1 MDFGFSEQQRD
12 VQNLA
17 RQILSENVSA
27 EKLSQYDDYKAERFD
42 RELWQKLAEAGLLG
56 VAVSEEYGGM
66 GFGFFELGLLVEE
79 AGRTIAPLPLVSHL
93 ISAALPIQQ
102 FGSTAQKQQWLSGV
116 ASGELMLT
124 AALCEAYND
133 DPAQPYLTTASADGD
148 GLLLNGEKTNVPF
161 AHIANRILL
170 AARTND
176 GIAVVLLDPKAAGV
190 SLTAQQVTSYE
201 PQYVLHLDNVR
212 IGAGDILATGSDGSA
227 AMQWI
232 AERST
237 VALCAHQLGAS
248 DKAMRM
254 SASYTAERKQF
265 GVLISTFQAVGHR
278 AANCFIDVECLRLNT
293 YQAISRLDGG
303 LDATNEV
310 QIAKI
315 WAGDVGHRV
324 SYAAQHLHGGT
335 GIDRDYPLWRYCT
348 WLRHNEMALGSSAKT
363 LAKLGKRIAAGEAF
377 CS

>member
-17 RQILSENVSA
+17 RQILSDNVTA

-42 RELWQKLAEAGLLG
+42 RELWQKLADAGLLG
-56 VAVSEEYGGM
+56 VAIDEEFGGM

-79 AGRTIAPLPLVSHL
+79 AGRTIAPLPLISHL

-102 FGSTAQKQQWLSGV
+102 FASQTQKQAWLPKV
-116 ASGELMLT
+116 ANGEILLT
-124 AALCEAYND
+124 AALSEAYND
-133 DPAQPYLTTASADGD
+133 DPAQPYLTLAKADGSD
-148 GLLLNGEKTNVPF
+148 LLLSGEKTNVPF
-161 AHIANRILL
+161 AHIADRILL
-170 AARTND
+170 AAKTSD
-176 GIAVVLLDPKAAGV
+176 GVAVVLLDPKAEGV
-190 SLTAQQVTSYE
+190 SLSAQQVTTYE
-201 PQYVLHLDNVR
+201 PQYVVSLNNVR
-212 IGAGDILATGSDGSA
+212 IGAGDILASGAEGQA
-227 AMQWI
+227 LIQWI
-232 AERST
+232 AERTT

>member
-1 MDFGFSEQQRD
+1 MDFGLSEQQSD
-12 VQNLA
+12 VQSLA
-17 RQILSENVSA
+17 REILTDSVTP
-27 EKLSQYDDYKAERFD
+27 EKLAQYDTYKADRFD
-42 RELWQKLAEAGLLG
+42 RELWSKLAQAGLLG
-56 VAVSEEYGGM
+56 VAVDEKYGGM
-66 GFGFFELGLLVEE
+66 GFGFFELGLLIEE
-79 AGRTIAPLPLVSHL
+79 VGRTIAPLPLISHL
-93 ISAALPIQQ
+93 VAAALPIQQ
-102 FGSTAQKQQWLSGV
+102 FGSEAQKQRWLPGV
-116 ASGELMLT
+116 CSGEALLT
-124 AALCEAYND
+124 AALSESYNE
-133 DPAQPYLTTASADGD
+133 DPSQPVLVSAKKEGE
-148 GLLLNGEKTNVPF
+148 GLRLNGEKTCVPF

-170 AARTND
+170 SAKTVN
-176 GIAVVLLDPKAAGV
+176 GVVVVLLDPKAEGV
-190 SLTAQQVTSYE
+190 HLTPMQVTTYE
-201 PQYVLHLDNVR
+201 PQFLLNLDNV
-212 IGAGDILATGSDGSA
+212 AVAADDILAVESEGA
-227 AMQWI
+227 ALMHWL

-254 SASYTAERKQF
+254 TASYTAERKQF

-303 LDATNEV
+303 LLASNEV

-348 WLRHNEMALGSSAKT
+348 WLRHNEMTLGSAAKN
-363 LAKLGKRIAAGEAF
+363 LASLGKRIAAGEAF
-377 CS
+377 CG

>member
-17 RQILSENVSA
+17 RQILSDNVTA

-42 RELWQKLAEAGLLG
+42 RELWQKFAEAGLLG
-56 VAVSEEYGGM
+56 VAIDEEFGGM

-79 AGRTIAPLPLVSHL
+79 VGRAIAPLPLISHL

-102 FGSTAQKQQWLSGV
+102 FASHAQKLAWLPKV
-116 ASGELMLT
+116 ASGEILLT
-124 AALCEAYND
+124 AALSEAYND
-133 DPAQPYLTTASADGD
+133 DPTQPYLTTAKAEGD
-148 GLLLNGEKTNVPF
+148 SLVLNGEKTNVPF
-161 AHIANRILL
+161 AHIADRILL
-170 AARTND
+170 AAKTSD
-176 GIAVVLLDPKAAGV
+176 GIAVVLLDTKAEGV
-190 SLTAQQVTSYE
+190 SLSAQQVTTYE
-201 PQYVLHLDNVR
+201 PQYVVSLNNVR
-212 IGAGDILATGSDGSA
+212 IGAGDILATGMDGQA
-227 AMQWI
+227 LMQWL
-232 AERST
+232 AERTT

-348 WLRHNEMALGSSAKT
+348 WLRYNEMALGGSAKT
-363 LAKLGKRIAAGEAF
+363 LAKLGKRIAAGQAF

>member
-1 MDFGFSEQQRD
+1 MDFGLSEQQSD

-17 RQILSENVSA
+17 REILSDNVTP
-27 EKLSQYDDYKAERFD
+27 EKLAQYDTYKADRFD
-42 RELWQKLAEAGLLG
+42 RELWSKLAQAGLLG
-56 VAVSEEYGGM
+56 VAVDEKFGGM
-66 GFGFFELGLLVEE
+66 GFGFFELGLLIEE
-79 AGRTIAPLPLVSHL
+79 VGRTIAPLPLISHL
-93 ISAALPIQQ
+93 VAAALPIQQ
-102 FGSTAQKQQWLSGV
+102 FGSEAQKQRWLPGV
-116 ASGELMLT
+116 CSGENLLT
-124 AALCEAYND
+124 AALSESYNE
-133 DPAQPYLTTASADGD
+133 DPSQPVLVSAKKEGE
-148 GLLLNGEKTNVPF
+148 GLRLNGEKTCVPF
-161 AHIANRILL
+161 AHLANRILL
-170 AARTND
+170 SAKTAN
-176 GIAVVLLDPKAAGV
+176 GVVVVLLDPKAEGV
-190 SLTAQQVTSYE
+190 HLTPMQVTTYE
-201 PQYVLHLDNVR
+201 PQFLLKLDNV
-212 IGAGDILATGSDGSA
+212 AVAADDILAVESEGA
-227 AMQWI
+227 ALMHWL

-254 SASYTAERKQF
+254 TASYTAERKQF

-303 LDATNEV
+303 LLASNEV

-348 WLRHNEMALGSSAKT
+348 WLRHNEMTLGSSAKN
-363 LAKLGKRIAAGEAF
+363 LASLGKRIAAGEAF

>member
-17 RQILSENVSA
+17 RQILSDNVTA

-42 RELWQKLAEAGLLG
+42 RELWHKLAEAGLLG
-56 VAVSEEYGGM
+56 VAIDEEFGGM

-79 AGRTIAPLPLVSHL
+79 AGRAIAPLPLISHL

-102 FGSTAQKQQWLSGV
+102 FASHAQKLAWLPKV
-116 ASGELMLT
+116 ASGEILLT
-124 AALCEAYND
+124 AALSEAYND
-133 DPAQPYLTTASADGD
+133 DPTQPYLTTAKAEGD
-148 GLLLNGEKTNVPF
+148 SLVLNGEKTNVPF
-161 AHIANRILL
+161 AHIADRILL
-170 AARTND
+170 AAKTSD
-176 GIAVVLLDPKAAGV
+176 GIAVVLLDPKAEGV
-190 SLTAQQVTSYE
+190 SLSAQQITTYE
-201 PQYVLHLDNVR
+201 PQYVVSLNNVR
-212 IGAGDILATGSDGSA
+212 IGAGDILATGMDGQA
-227 AMQWI
+227 LMQWL
-232 AERST
+232 AERTT

-348 WLRHNEMALGSSAKT
+348 WLRYNEMALGGSAKT
-363 LAKLGKRIAAGEAF
+363 LAKLGKRIAAGQAF

>member
-17 RQILSENVSA
+17 RQILSDNVTA

-42 RELWQKLAEAGLLG
+42 RELWQKLADAGLLG
-56 VAVSEEYGGM
+56 VAIDEEFGGM
-66 GFGFFELGLLVEE
+66 GFGFFELGLLIEE
-79 AGRTIAPLPLVSHL
+79 AGRTIAPLPLISHL

-102 FGSTAQKQQWLSGV
+102 FASQTQKQVWLPKV
-116 ASGELMLT
+116 ASGEILLT
-124 AALCEAYND
+124 AALSEAYND
-133 DPAQPYLTTASADGD
+133 DPAQPYLTLAKADGSD
-148 GLLLNGEKTNVPF
+148 LLLSGEKTNVPF
-161 AHIANRILL
+161 AHIADRILL
-170 AARTND
+170 AAKTSD
-176 GIAVVLLDPKAAGV
+176 GVAVVLLDPKADGV
-190 SLTAQQVTSYE
+190 SLSAQQVTTYE
-201 PQYVLHLDNVR
+201 PQYVVSLNNVR
-212 IGAGDILATGSDGSA
+212 IGAGDILASGAEGQA
-227 AMQWI
+227 LMQWI
-232 AERST
+232 AERTT

>member
-102 FGSTAQKQQWLSGV
+102 FGSTAQKQQWLPGV

-124 AALCEAYND
+124 AALCETYND

-227 AMQWI
+227 AMQWV

>member
-17 RQILSENVSA
+17 RQILSDNVTA

-42 RELWQKLAEAGLLG
+42 RELWQKLADAGLLG
-56 VAVSEEYGGM
+56 VAIDEEFGGM

-79 AGRTIAPLPLVSHL
+79 AGRTIAPLPLISHL

-102 FGSTAQKQQWLSGV
+102 FASQTQKQAWLPKV
-116 ASGELMLT
+116 ANGEILLT
-124 AALCEAYND
+124 AALSEAYND
-133 DPAQPYLTTASADGD
+133 DPAQPYLTLAKADGSD
-148 GLLLNGEKTNVPF
+148 LLLSGEKTNVPF
-161 AHIANRILL
+161 AHIADRILL
-170 AARTND
+170 AAKTSD
-176 GIAVVLLDPKAAGV
+176 GVAVVLLDPKAEGV
-190 SLTAQQVTSYE
+190 SLSAQQVTTYE
-201 PQYVLHLDNVR
+201 PQYVVSLNNVR
-212 IGAGDILATGSDGSA
+212 IGAGDILASGTEGQA
-227 AMQWI
+227 LMQWI
-232 AERST
+232 AERTT

-348 WLRHNEMALGSSAKT
+348 WLRHNEIALGSSAKT

>member
-1 MDFGFSEQQRD
+1 MDFGLSEQQSD
-12 VQNLA
+12 VQSLA
-17 RQILSENVSA
+17 REILTDSVTP
-27 EKLSQYDDYKAERFD
+27 EKLAQYDTYKADRFD
-42 RELWQKLAEAGLLG
+42 RELWSKLAQAGLLG
-56 VAVSEEYGGM
+56 VAVDEKYGGM

-79 AGRTIAPLPLVSHL
+79 VGRTIAPLPLISHL
-93 ISAALPIQQ
+93 VAAALPIQQ
-102 FGSTAQKQQWLSGV
+102 FGSEAQKQRWLPGV
-116 ASGELMLT
+116 CSGEELLT
-124 AALCEAYND
+124 AALSESYNE
-133 DPAQPYLTTASADGD
+133 DPSQPVLVSAKKEGE
-148 GLLLNGEKTNVPF
+148 GLRLNGEKTCVPF

-170 AARTND
+170 SAKTVN
-176 GIAVVLLDPKAAGV
+176 GVVVVLLDPKAEGV
-190 SLTAQQVTSYE
+190 HLTPMQVTTYE
-201 PQYVLHLDNVR
+201 PQFLLNLDNV
-212 IGAGDILATGSDGSA
+212 AVAADDILAVESEGA
-227 AMQWI
+227 ALMHWL

-254 SASYTAERKQF
+254 TASYTAERKQF

-303 LDATNEV
+303 LLASNEV

-348 WLRHNEMALGSSAKT
+348 WLRHNEMTLGSAAKN
-363 LAKLGKRIAAGEAF
+363 LASLGKRIAAGEAF
-377 CS
+377 CG

>member
-17 RQILSENVSA
+17 RQILSDNVTA
-27 EKLSQYDDYKAERFD
+27 EKLSQYDDYQAERFD
-42 RELWQKLAEAGLLG
+42 RELWQKFAEAGLLG
-56 VAVSEEYGGM
+56 VAIDEEFGGM

-79 AGRTIAPLPLVSHL
+79 AGRAIAPLPLISHL

-102 FGSTAQKQQWLSGV
+102 FASHAQKLAWLPKV
-116 ASGELMLT
+116 ASGEILLT
-124 AALCEAYND
+124 AALSEAYND
-133 DPAQPYLTTASADGD
+133 DPTQPYLTTAKAEGD
-148 GLLLNGEKTNVPF
+148 SLVLNGEKTNVPF
-161 AHIANRILL
+161 AHIADRILL
-170 AARTND
+170 AAKTSD
-176 GIAVVLLDPKAAGV
+176 GIAVVLLDTKAEGV
-190 SLTAQQVTSYE
+190 SLSAQQVTTYE
-201 PQYVLHLDNVR
+201 PQYVVSLNNVR
-212 IGAGDILATGSDGSA
+212 IGAGDILATGMDGQA
-227 AMQWI
+227 LMQWL
-232 AERST
+232 AERTT

-348 WLRHNEMALGSSAKT
+348 WLRYNEMALGGSAKT
-363 LAKLGKRIAAGEAF
+363 LAKLGKRIAAGQAF

>member
-17 RQILSENVSA
+17 RDILNDNVTAQS
-27 EKLSQYDDYKAERFD
+27 LSQYDDYGAERFD
-42 RELWQKLAEAGLLG
+42 RELWKKFAQAGLLG
-56 VAVSEEYGGM
+56 VAVDEEYGGM
-66 GFGFFELGLLVEE
+66 GFGFFELALLLEE
-79 AGRTIAPLPLVSHL
+79 AGRTIAPLPLTAHL
-93 ISAALPIQQ
+93 ISAALPIQK
-102 FGSTAQKQQWLSGV
+102 FGSDAQKQQWLPGV
-116 ASGELMLT
+116 ASGECLLT
-124 AALCEAYND
+124 AALSEAYND
-133 DPAQPYLTTASADGD
+133 DPAQPWLTTAKAEGD
-148 GLLLNGEKTNVPF
+148 NLVISGEKTNVPF

-170 AARTND
+170 AAKTSD
-176 GIAVVLLDPKAAGV
+176 GLAVVLLDPKAVGV
-190 SLTAQQVTSYE
+190 TLSAQQVTTYE
-201 PQYVLHLDNVR
+201 PQFLLTLDNVR
-212 IGAGDILATGSDGSA
+212 VDTADILATGVDGQA

-232 AERST
+232 AECST

-254 SASYTAERKQF
+254 TASYTAERKQF

-324 SYAAQHLHGGT
+324 SYAAQHLHGGA
-335 GIDRDYPLWRYCT
+335 GIDRDYPLWRYCL
-348 WLRHNEMALGSSAKT
+348 WLRHNEIALGSSAKT

-377 CS
+377 CR

>member
-17 RQILSENVSA
+17 RQILSDNVTA

-42 RELWQKLAEAGLLG
+42 RELWQKFAEAGLLG
-56 VAVSEEYGGM
+56 VAIDEEFGGM

-79 AGRTIAPLPLVSHL
+79 AGRAIAPLPLISHL

-102 FGSTAQKQQWLSGV
+102 FASHAQKLAWLPKV
-116 ASGELMLT
+116 ASGEILLT
-124 AALCEAYND
+124 AALSEAYND
-133 DPAQPYLTTASADGD
+133 DPTQPYLTTAKAEGD
-148 GLLLNGEKTNVPF
+148 SLVLNGEKTNVPF
-161 AHIANRILL
+161 AHIADRILL
-170 AARTND
+170 AAKTSD
-176 GIAVVLLDPKAAGV
+176 GIAVVLLDPKAEGV
-190 SLTAQQVTSYE
+190 SLSAQQITTYE
-201 PQYVLHLDNVR
+201 PQYVVSLNNVR
-212 IGAGDILATGSDGSA
+212 IGAGDILATGMDGQA
-227 AMQWI
+227 LMQWL
-232 AERST
+232 AERT
-237 VALCAHQLGAS
+237 TIALCAHQLGAS

-348 WLRHNEMALGSSAKT
+348 WLRYNEMALGGSAKT
-363 LAKLGKRIAAGEAF
+363 LAKLGKRIAAGQAF

>member
-17 RQILSENVSA
+17 RQILSDNVTA

-42 RELWQKLAEAGLLG
+42 RELWQKFAEAGLLG
-56 VAVSEEYGGM
+56 VAIDDEFGGM

-79 AGRTIAPLPLVSHL
+79 AGRAIAPLPLISHL

-102 FGSTAQKQQWLSGV
+102 FASHAQKLAWLPKV
-116 ASGELMLT
+116 ASGEILLT
-124 AALCEAYND
+124 AALSEAYND
-133 DPAQPYLTTASADGD
+133 DPTQPYLTTAKAEGD
-148 GLLLNGEKTNVPF
+148 SLVLNGEKANVPF
-161 AHIANRILL
+161 AHIADRILL
-170 AARTND
+170 AAKTSD
-176 GIAVVLLDPKAAGV
+176 GMAVVLLDPKAEGV
-190 SLTAQQVTSYE
+190 SLSAQQVTTYE
-201 PQYVLHLDNVR
+201 PQYVVSLNNVR
-212 IGAGDILATGSDGSA
+212 IGAGDILATGMDGQA
-227 AMQWI
+227 LIQWL
-232 AERST
+232 AERTT

-348 WLRHNEMALGSSAKT
+348 WLRYNEMALGGSAKT
-363 LAKLGKRIAAGEAF
+363 LAKLGKRIAAGQAF

>member
-102 FGSTAQKQQWLSGV
+102 FGSTAQKQQWLPGV

-148 GLLLNGEKTNVPF
+148 GLLLKGEKTNVPF